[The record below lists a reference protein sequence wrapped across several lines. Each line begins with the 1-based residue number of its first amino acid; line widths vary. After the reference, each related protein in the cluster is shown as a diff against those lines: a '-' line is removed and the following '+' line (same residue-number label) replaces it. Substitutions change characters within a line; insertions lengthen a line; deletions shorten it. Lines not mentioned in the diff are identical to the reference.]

1 MSGGKRKGLDEGHKD
16 DATKELRGGRQIDTH
31 RPETDRRL
39 TKSNKVVQMVFHA
52 AFTATLTKKLK
63 QKDKTGNCVPPRP
76 VRTKRGSR
84 HIRHLSDNEKQLPR
98 TQKRTAEQD
107 VHDLNFGFSS
117 VGERQRKRPTWP
129 EPANTAKEFKKKWG
143 VVEQDKEIRRKIH
156 AKIQDE

>member
-1 MSGGKRKGLDEGHKD
+1 MQFNLTTRTNSPMCLDRTHKRFRERMTTNNKLSEFKNKCELTEKETTERRKTADMGLDEGHKD

-76 VRTKRGSR
+76 VRTNRGSR

-98 TQKRTAEQD
+98 TQKRTAE
-107 VHDLNFGFSS
+107 
-117 VGERQRKRPTWP
+117 VGK
-129 EPANTAKEFKKKWG
+129 
-143 VVEQDKEIRRKIH
+143 
-156 AKIQDE
+156 